1 MKRVLSLLNLA
12 YRFNV
17 HLVKKPLTGSKGLAR
32 FLDQY
37 GPEHLLPLSPE
48 ARQLLPGLES
58 CINCG
63 LCDTVCER
71 FDAATRH
78 LHNGPSELAV
88 SLTRS
93 LPDYDLI
100 EAHLQAWEGCGACR
114 ECEGICPMGVPLREL
129 LGFAREMLLAIQQAQ
144 EEP

>member
-12 YRFNV
+12 FRFNV
-17 HLVKKPLTGSKGLAR
+17 HLVKKPFAADKGMNR

-37 GPEHLLPLSPE
+37 GPEHLLPLSAE
-48 ARQLLPGLES
+48 ARRLLPGLES

-63 LCDTVCER
+63 MCDTVCAR

-78 LHNGPSELAV
+78 LFNGPSELAT

-93 LPDYDLI
+93 LPDYDAI
-100 EAHLQAWEGCGACR
+100 GGHLDAWEGCGTCR
-114 ECEGICPMGVPLREL
+114 ECEAICPMGVPLREL
-129 LGFAREMLLAIQQAQ
+129 LGFAREVLQALREVQ
-144 EEP
+144 AER